1 MKTLLKKAVLLFSLL
16 LIGGMMFAQ
25 TGELPPLPTPEDGVN
40 SYLPWVDLLYAAFVM
55 IAGWLSAF
63 IPGIR
68 NIPDKAW
75 RIAAIALV
83 GAGIFLIGGWSNGLS
98 LIFAYLIATKVYEL
112 FVKRIA
118 PTPDTPGDIDRKE
131 KLLQVSK
138 QELKSAA

>member
-1 MKTLLKKAVLLFSLL
+1 MKTLLKKAALLFSLL

-25 TGELPPLPTPEDGVN
+25 TGELPPLPTPEDGVDK
-40 SYLPWVDLLYAAFVM
+40 YLPWVDLLYGAFVL
-55 IAGWLSAF
+55 IGGWLSAF
-63 IPGIR
+63 IPGFR

-118 PTPDTPGDIDRKE
+118 PTPDTPGDIARKE
-131 KLLQVSK
+131 KLLIVSK
-138 QELKSAA
+138 EGQKSAA